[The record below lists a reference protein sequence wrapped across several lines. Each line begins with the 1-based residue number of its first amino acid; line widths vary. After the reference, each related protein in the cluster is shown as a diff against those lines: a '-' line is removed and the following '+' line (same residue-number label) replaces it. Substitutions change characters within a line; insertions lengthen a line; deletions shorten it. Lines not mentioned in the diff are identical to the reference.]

1 MFSAHSLV
9 FPLDRKVFYLLSKR
23 SSSGSNSKECATSA
37 PPPIVAMH
45 GLGGAS
51 TFWIPAFT
59 ASGLLGTRDV
69 YLLDLDGHGQ
79 SEWSGRDLTI
89 DDLVEDLEEVIT
101 ALGLEKVVLVGH
113 SMNGIVTSIFS
124 ERHPS
129 AVECLILIHPVRN
142 LAPPACER
150 MRQRADAAATVS
162 GLGDIANSVAS
173 GAVSRGCAA
182 SDHAATA
189 LVRHLVAS
197 TRPAA
202 YAAACIALARAPIID
217 GTKLR
222 NRVKVHLIG
231 GEEDYLAGPEAV
243 RAWAEEAGGLLA
255 PSSYFLLL
263 GTFRSPFIYTLSFDV
278 PSRRLSLLHAN
289 AAVSGHSWLD
299 VSGSKRVLYTTG
311 WSDPP
316 AVSAYSI
323 ALPTP
328 TTPHPTVELLQS
340 VPSKYLSGY
349 VCSNGKAVYSA
360 CGPQVDVFELDDA
373 GSLKM
378 QPAVQS
384 FALVAEEDR
393 HKGATQ
399 LDFGG
404 LRHGGHSCDLSPCGT
419 KLYVADIGRNCVW
432 LYHVDPSTG
441 YLTESSKNAARRQ
454 HDGPRHAW
462 PHPNGRIVYS
472 LQEHSSHVDVLQL
485 SADDNGLEWLEG
497 VSILPEGRDC
507 KLFWADEVRLSPSAD
522 ILFASTRGLE
532 PHTKGYV
539 VAWSLTPSGR
549 LAVPALDGDDTSL
562 HRFETRTSGGWANAI
577 AVCPEL
583 GPRGEVFLTLTD
595 SEEGFVQVLSYTRDE
610 GFEVLD
616 EVPVGSSG
624 EHVGASVA
632 VWL

>member
-1 MFSAHSLV
+1 
-9 FPLDRKVFYLLSKR
+9 
-23 SSSGSNSKECATSA
+23 
-37 PPPIVAMH
+37 
-45 GLGGAS
+45 
-51 TFWIPAFT
+51 
-59 ASGLLGTRDV
+59 
-69 YLLDLDGHGQ
+69 
-79 SEWSGRDLTI
+79 
-89 DDLVEDLEEVIT
+89 
-101 ALGLEKVVLVGH
+101 
-113 SMNGIVTSIFS
+113 
-124 ERHPS
+124 
-129 AVECLILIHPVRN
+129 
-142 LAPPACER
+142 
-150 MRQRADAAATVS
+150 
-162 GLGDIANSVAS
+162 
-173 GAVSRGCAA
+173 
-182 SDHAATA
+182 
-189 LVRHLVAS
+189 
-197 TRPAA
+197 
-202 YAAACIALARAPIID
+202 
-217 GTKLR
+217 
-222 NRVKVHLIG
+222 
-231 GEEDYLAGPEAV
+231 
-243 RAWAEEAGGLLA
+243 
-255 PSSYFLLL
+255 L

-404 LRHGGHSCDLSPCGT
+404 LRHGGHVRPHATSMVDVLTLVKSCDLSPCGT

-454 HDGPRHAW
+454 PDGPRHAW

-472 LQEHSSHVDVLQL
+472 LQEHSS
-485 SADDNGLEWLEG
+485 
-497 VSILPEGRDC
+497 
-507 KLFWADEVRLSPSAD
+507 VRWP
-522 ILFASTRGLE
+522 
-532 PHTKGYV
+532 
-539 VAWSLTPSGR
+539 
-549 LAVPALDGDDTSL
+549 
-562 HRFETRTSGGWANAI
+562 
-577 AVCPEL
+577 
-583 GPRGEVFLTLTD
+583 
-595 SEEGFVQVLSYTRDE
+595 
-610 GFEVLD
+610 
-616 EVPVGSSG
+616 
-624 EHVGASVA
+624 
-632 VWL
+632 